1 MAVRD
6 LVFHPEPVL
15 RQQTQLVEVF
25 DQDLSRLVDDLAESM
40 YFHKGV
46 GLAAPQ
52 IGVSARVAVVDVDQR
67 EGTPRLIEL
76 INPEVIAMSPE
87 KVEGEEGCLSFP
99 GESELVVRPAQ
110 ATVRAFDR
118 HGQPFEI
125 TAEGLLGRAMQHEI
139 DHLDGILF
147 IDYLSRLRR
156 SLVERRM
163 KKRARKAAS

>member
-6 LVFHPEPVL
+6 LTYHPDPVL
-15 RQQTQLVEVF
+15 RQQTSEVAVF
-25 DQDLSRLVDDLAESM
+25 DKDLSQLIDDLAESM

-52 IGVSARVAVVDVDQR
+52 IGVSERVAVVDVDQR
-67 EGTPRLIEL
+67 DGTPRLIEL
-76 INPEVIAMSPE
+76 VNPEVVAVSAE

-99 GESELVVRPAQ
+99 DESELIVRPSQ

-139 DHLDGILF
+139 DHLAGVLF
-147 IDYLSRLRR
+147 IDHLSRLRR